1 MTRVRFFRRGFTLIE
16 LLVVIA
22 IIAVLIGLLVPAV
35 QKVRQAAA
43 RISCGN
49 NLHQLA
55 IAAANYESAQGTLP
69 PGISGDWVASGHART
84 GAGSQIGT
92 LGFILPY
99 VEQDTVYQQIP
110 TAQFNLNNLSGTA
123 TWYYNTAS
131 YIAAQSRIK
140 SFICPADNLYSTGNV
155 GGGTF
160 IMQYCVDNALTL
172 QGVYAPASSIGMPFG
187 LTNYASSA
195 GSIGRTGD
203 SFWGLYC
210 GPYTINSN
218 NKTGNLQDGSSNTVG
233 FGEELADSSTGPRN
247 FVLSWIGSGAMGM
260 AWGLPDPSQW
270 YVYSSYHTGVVQFA
284 FCDGSV
290 RQMRKGVGA
299 SFFTT
304 DWYNYNRTGGMNDG
318 QVIDYS
324 TIGN

>member
-55 IAAANYESAQGTLP
+55 IAAANYESANGVLP
-69 PGISGDWVASGHART
+69 PGISGDWGTNRAT
-84 GAGSQIGT
+84 GTGSAIGT

-99 VEQDTVYQQIP
+99 VEQDTVYQLIP
-110 TAQFNLNNLSGTA
+110 PAQFNLNNMSGTTWWWTNGA
-123 TWYYNTAS
+123 TYAAS
-131 YIAAQSRIK
+131 QARIK
-140 SFICPADNLYSTGNV
+140 SFVCPADNLYSTGNV
-155 GGGTF
+155 TGGTF
-160 IMQYCVDNALTL
+160 IMQYCIDGSLTL
-172 QGVYAPASSIGMPFG
+172 QGVYYPSSSIGMPFG

-195 GSIGRTGD
+195 GCIGRATP
-203 SFWGLYC
+203 SAFYAKYC

-233 FGEELADSSTGPRN
+233 FGEELAGSSTGQRD
-247 FVLSWIGSGAMGM
+247 FVLSWMGSGAMGM
-260 AWGLPDPSQW
+260 AWGLPDPAQW

-290 RQMRKGVGA
+290 RQIRKGVGT
-299 SFFTT
+299 SFFST
-304 DWYNYNRTGGMNDG
+304 DWYNYNRTGGMNDAE
-318 QVIDYS
+318 VIDYS